1 MSNIVQDMIATKA
14 VVGKRAGVPCILNQ
28 GAAMQQCNS
37 NISVHIIPIA
47 PRISEIVF
55 HKLLWSNFTVAM
67 HSYPY
72 SREYLKVVRIKRY
85 SGFRDGLSNSLVQ

>member
-1 MSNIVQDMIATKA
+1 MSNIFQDMIATKA

-47 PRISEIVF
+47 PRISWDCVSQAFMVKLHSSYAQLSIFKEVF
-55 HKLLWSNFTVAM
+55 KS
-67 HSYPY
+67 P
-72 SREYLKVVRIKRY
+72 
-85 SGFRDGLSNSLVQ
+85 